1 MSGNCD
7 QQAKRLDGR
16 KSPFCPVAFP
26 PWVFFFFVFF
36 SFSGLLM
43 SLLQHEPVGNRPGPV
58 CSLASG
64 AWCFSAWILMLA
76 GAHAM
81 LCFALAC
88 FGLR

>member
-16 KSPFCPVAFP
+16 KSPFFPVAFP
-26 PWVFFFFVFF
+26 PLIIFFVFF

-58 CSLASG
+58 CGLASG
-64 AWCFSAWILMLA
+64 ALVL
-76 GAHAM
+76 
-81 LCFALAC
+81 
-88 FGLR
+88 